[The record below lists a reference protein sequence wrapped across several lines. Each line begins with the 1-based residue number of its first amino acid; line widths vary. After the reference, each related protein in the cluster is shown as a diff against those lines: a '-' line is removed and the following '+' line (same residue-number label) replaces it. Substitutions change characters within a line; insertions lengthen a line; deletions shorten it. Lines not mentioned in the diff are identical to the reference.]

1 MTQKGKPAFPSDM
14 EGTRPTGVEMGTKR
28 PVELSGYSGPL
39 RPKWLSLAAEKSLVA
54 MKLERPYRSP
64 TQVDG

>member
-1 MTQKGKPAFPSDM
+1 MTQKGMPASPSDM
-14 EGTRPTGVEMGTKR
+14 GGARLTGVEVGTKR
-28 PVELSGYSGPL
+28 PAEPSSYSGPL

-54 MKLERPYRSP
+54 MKLERPYRNP

>member
-1 MTQKGKPAFPSDM
+1 MTQKGKPASLTDM
-14 EGTRPTGVEMGTKR
+14 GGTRPTGVEMGTKR

-54 MKLERPYRSP
+54 MKLERPYRNP
-64 TQVDG
+64 TLVDG